1 MMSKTFQCTHNQVGV
16 GGMLTTPESIASEE
30 KKVVGST
37 MIIEAEAIEEY
48 D

>member
-1 MMSKTFQCTHNQVGV
+1 
-16 GGMLTTPESIASEE
+16 MLTTPESITSPLAE

-37 MIIEAEAIEEY
+37 MIIEAETIEEY